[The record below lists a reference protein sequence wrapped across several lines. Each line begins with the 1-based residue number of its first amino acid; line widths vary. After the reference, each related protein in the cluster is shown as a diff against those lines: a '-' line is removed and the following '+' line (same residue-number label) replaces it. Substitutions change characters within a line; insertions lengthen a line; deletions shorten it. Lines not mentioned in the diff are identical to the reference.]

1 MRVFPAPDSPMEFHI
16 ARDARTPEIAALE
29 NALLEHDAAAVID
42 LDAADGVL
50 RLSTWLEASQV
61 REILGRSGWALQP
74 DRIVQQP
81 SVCCGGC
88 GG

>member
-1 MRVFPAPDSPMEFHI
+1 MEFQI
-16 ARDARTPEIAALE
+16 ERDAGMPDLPVLE
-29 NALLEHDAAAVID
+29 AALLEHDAAAVID

-50 RLSTWLEASQV
+50 RLSTWLDAGQL
-61 REILGRSGWALQP
+61 LGVLERAGWTLQP
-74 DRIVQQP
+74 DRVVQQP

>member
-1 MRVFPAPDSPMEFHI
+1 MEFHI
-16 ARDARTPEIAALE
+16 DRDACMPDISVLE
-29 NALLEHDAAAVID
+29 AALLEHDAAAVIG

-50 RLSTWLEASQV
+50 RLSTWLEAGQLLEV
-61 REILGRSGWALQP
+61 LGQAGWTLQP
-74 DRIVQQP
+74 DRVVQQP